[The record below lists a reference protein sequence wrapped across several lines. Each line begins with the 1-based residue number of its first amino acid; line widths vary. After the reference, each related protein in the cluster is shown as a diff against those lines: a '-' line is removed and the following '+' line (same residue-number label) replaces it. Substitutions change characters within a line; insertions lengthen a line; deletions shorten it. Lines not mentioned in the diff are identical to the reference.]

1 MWGVK
6 WNQVDWS
13 KKIKKTWIKKYTN
26 NWCWIRTT
34 HQTTHKLRITW
45 FIKMPETTKYQISQ
59 LSAAQEVE
67 LGLYTN
73 NWCSIRTT
81 HQTTHKLRI
90 TLFKWML
97 ETTKYQ
103 ISQ

>member
-1 MWGVK
+1 M
-6 WNQVDWS
+6 Q
-13 KKIKKTWIKKYTN
+13 
-26 NWCWIRTT
+26 
-34 HQTTHKLRITW
+34 
-45 FIKMPETTKYQISQ
+45 ETTKYQISQ

-67 LGLYTN
+67 LELYTN

-90 TLFKWML
+90 TWLIWML

-103 ISQ
+103 ISRLSASQGARLELDINSRYSIRTTHKLRKTQFK